1 MTPTFSGGH
10 GEDVDMYVNQ
20 CEWAWAG
27 TQIPEENISKA
38 RATTLY
44 GGLKDEALGFASSLD
59 QETRHNF
66 DLLAKELKERFHFRQ
81 RTKSQSQIAA
91 EIVGLHQENKS
102 FDEYAEAG
110 SRLYDTDGETLNDF
124 LIDKWIE
131 GLRYEP
137 AVAPVR
143 KLVSEWR
150 CSGEIVTF
158 DEVVRAAQDA
168 LARLHCYTYQEDQ

>member
-1 MTPTFSGGH
+1 MTPSFSGAH

-27 TQIPEENISKA
+27 TQMSKEDLSKA
-38 RATTLY
+38 QATTLY
-44 GGLKDEALGFASSLD
+44 GGLKDEALDFASGLD

-66 DLLAKELKERFHFRQ
+66 DLLSKKLKEKFHFRQ
-81 RTKSQSQIAA
+81 RTLSKSQIAA
-91 EIVGLHQENKS
+91 QIAELHQESKS

-110 SRLYDTDGETLNDF
+110 SRLFDTDGEALNDF

-150 CSGEIVTF
+150 CSGEIVMF
-158 DEVVRAAQDA
+158 DEVVRAARDA
-168 LARLHCYTYQEDQ
+168 LGRLHYTYVED